1 LQEARRNT
9 NVKLVEPPSCSS
21 ASTIVFIGKNRRG
34 HWVAQEQNG
43 LYGGL
48 FVNRAQAVKYA
59 LFENGHHP
67 ETIVELSRE
76 IELDMGSKFPSSDS
90 LPAIA
95 RRVA

>member
-1 LQEARRNT
+1 M
-9 NVKLVEPPSCSS
+9 KLVNIELDEPPSCSS

-34 HWVAQEQNG
+34 QWVAQEQNG

-76 IELDMGSKFPSSDS
+76 LELDMNSSSFAAPSQ
-90 LPAIA
+90 PTAT

>member
-1 LQEARRNT
+1 M
-9 NVKLVEPPSCSS
+9 KLVEPPSCSS
-21 ASTIVFIGKNRRG
+21 ASTIVFIGKNSRG
-34 HWVAQEQNG
+34 NWVAQEQNG

-76 IELDMGSKFPSSDS
+76 LELDIGGQLASRGITQASP
-90 LPAIA
+90 
-95 RRVA
+95 